1 LNEGGPPIFIFNHR
15 PAHGLAIGS
24 YSTDHFYGKWIRRY
38 QTHSAFD
45 AVNDRLTA
53 LNALHAGDTN
63 GTVEILESQ
72 LDNQLLV
79 LGAMLQNMPAGQMQP
94 QTIRLLTQLRDY
106 RAAHPRKTGRPEVD
120 QIVAKILSPTNSLTH
135 Q

>member
-1 LNEGGPPIFIFNHR
+1 MKAAR
-15 PAHGLAIGS
+15 PFLLLIIALLVGWAIGS
-24 YSTDHFYGKWIRRY
+24 YSTNHFYDKWIRRY

-53 LNALHAGDTN
+53 LNALRAGDTN

-72 LDNQLLV
+72 LDSQLLV
-79 LGAMLQNMPAGQMQP
+79 LGAMLQNMPAGQLQP

-106 RAAHPRKTGRPEVD
+106 RAAHPGKHNRPEID
-120 QIVAKILSPTNSLTH
+120 QIFAGVLWSTNL